1 MLDMLPDIGP
11 PAPSARPAPPP
22 PPPDPGRRR
31 RRGRAAQRTGR
42 AAEDLVLRRYLAR
55 GWRVAARNW
64 RAGRAHGGGE
74 IDLILRRPGLWLFVE
89 VKARRTLEEAAWALT
104 PAQYGRMEA
113 AVLRWMALHGAPEED
128 LRLDLALVD
137 RAGWVEIRENA
148 FA

>member
-1 MLDMLPDIGP
+1 
-11 PAPSARPAPPP
+11 
-22 PPPDPGRRR
+22 
-31 RRGRAAQRTGR
+31 
-42 AAEDLVLRRYLAR
+42 
-55 GWRVAARNW
+55 
-64 RAGRAHGGGE
+64 
-74 IDLILRRPGLWLFVE
+74 VE